1 MRNILNECIVAQTKK
16 KKISLKQLAERLNSP
31 IDEVKDIVDGK
42 RVPTI
47 PQFFQLY
54 HFLDLGKENL
64 QEKLVSQIQ
73 SAAEVMV
80 NYDRVRLAHM
90 IYTNFRL

>member
-31 IDEVKDIVDGK
+31 IDEVKDIVDGT

-47 PQFFQLY
+47 PQFFQLF
-54 HFLDLGKENL
+54 HFLNLSEVNL
-64 QEKLVSQIQ
+64 QGRMVVNLKGAIDC
-73 SAAEVMV
+73 MV
-80 NYDRVRLAHM
+80 NYDLIRLHY
-90 IYTNFRL
+90 IIEDKFNL